1 MKTWRQKNCGP
12 SGGSSRALL
21 VGALVAQSPI
31 FRGFVL
37 GDSFQ
42 LIVLFCIVA
51 VVTAEV
57 LVLSSNPALWA

>member
-21 VGALVAQSPI
+21 VGALVAQNPI

-37 GDSFQ
+37 GDRFRLDS
-42 LIVLFCIVA
+42 IFCTVA
-51 VVTAEV
+51 VVMAEV